1 MQWAS
6 FINLPLHTGHEPAY
20 LVRMRIRLPY
30 VMSKVII
37 DEYRQAEFLRRLSD
51 PLWFQAFGCI
61 LGFDWHSSGLTA
73 VVAGVL
79 K

>member
-1 MQWAS
+1 
-6 FINLPLHTGHEPAY
+6 
-20 LVRMRIRLPY
+20 MRIRLPY